1 MHFVPTSWL
10 PRLVS
15 LAALTIVALVFWLSS
30 ATAAPFIKTMGG
42 PVPFAAQGAMTDGV
56 LLAHCCHSHPRPPY
70 DRYCC
75 HSGAYV
81 APVYRRHVGS
91 VRRSS
96 RRVGRRTGRRV
107 SRRRR

>member
-1 MHFVPTSWL
+1 MRTTVFGIASIG
-10 PRLVS
+10 
-15 LAALTIVALVFWLSS
+15 LAVAFLLTALSS
-30 ATAAPFIKTMGG
+30 PNAVAANMTPILQAGKTISGTVVK
-42 PVPFAAQGAMTDGV
+42 P
-56 LLAHCCHSHPRPPY
+56 AHCCHSHPRPPY

-81 APVYRRHVGS
+81 APVYRRNVGS

>member
-1 MHFVPTSWL
+1 MHFVPTAWL

-30 ATAAPFIKTMGG
+30 ATAAPFIKTMGD
-42 PVPFAAQGAMTDGV
+42 PVAFAAQGAMTNGV

-75 HSGAYV
+75 HSGAAYV
-81 APVYRRHVGS
+81 APARRAYRGS
-91 VRRSS
+91 VRRTS
-96 RRVGRRTGRRV
+96 RRTGRRV